1 MNDRFIGNYKILR
14 QIGSGGMAKVYLA
27 VHKDI
32 PNLRVILKILT
43 DNRQAE
49 RFRHEADKLALL
61 DNNPKICRIRDFFTH
76 DDDFVIA
83 MDFIDGE
90 TLEQKIKAAGKIP
103 VNEAI
108 SIILDVLDVLEFA
121 HDLGIFHRDIK
132 PGNVMIDKADRVKVI
147 DFGIAKSEGDP
158 RLTMV
163 DAYCGT
169 PAYMSPE
176 QFGKS
181 DQTDYT
187 RADIYSVGVTL
198 YEMVCGELPFKE
210 SDIFTLRD
218 AKLFKTPPS
227 PAFVVPE
234 LSEELDGIIMKA
246 MEKEPGNRFASAR
259 EMRLAIQ
266 TELDKELVQPENLT
280 PTPPPMSKSHRKKSR
295 KVPVIMTVLL
305 VLAAVAYF
313 AFPTLKNL
321 MGLSSKLTSES
332 GGNKTSKEV
341 PSPSPH
347 LPARPILQFPVNNET
362 VSSDG
367 RLTFSWSSGDNDV
380 KKFRFEYALDS
391 SFNNI
396 VESEITPAVTYKAK
410 KKFDHPEYYW
420 RVWAFGT
427 DTTEKTPSAI
437 ASFTVQST
445 PSEKARQV
453 ADGTLRVYTD
463 RKADIYVNGALASE
477 DALDYAATSSP
488 GRYALRIVDNESGA
502 VREDTVEI
510 DPDQTTRREY
520 SFAETASG
528 ALSITTRPDGAE
540 VIVDGQPQGGKS
552 TPCTIN
558 LTPGQHTVVVKDARY
573 SGQSQQKTVN
583 VSGTKTAEVS
593 FTFDS
598 FDQLNQIGTLSD
610 VLSRVRDSIPSAA
623 RDDKQ
628 YKSALALVDKAEQ
641 SKADGN
647 LESALKDYKSAIKDL
662 QTLTAK
668 EIDREQGIQAA
679 IDRLRMAL
687 QDRSVDSLKK
697 VYPGIPSKE
706 QKDWATMFSNVSD
719 YTVEMK
725 IDKLT
730 RQSDDALADLSIRM
744 VFKDTGGEKFPSF
757 KWRVRLAEKSNDWVI
772 VNRETIQ

>member
-90 TLEQKIKAAGKIP
+90 TLEQKIKAAGKLP

-132 PGNVMIDKADRVKVI
+132 PGNIMIDKADRVKVI

-169 PAYMSPE
+169 PAYMAPE

-181 DQTDYT
+181 DQTDYS
-187 RADIYSVGVTL
+187 RADIYSVGITL

-218 AKLFKTPPS
+218 AKLFKTPSS
-227 PAFVVPE
+227 PAFIVPD
-234 LSEELDGIIMKA
+234 LSEELDAIIMKA
-246 MEKEPGNRFASAR
+246 MDKEQENRFASAR
-259 EMRLAIQ
+259 DMRLAIQ
-266 TELDKELVQPENLT
+266 TELDKELVQPENLA
-280 PTPPPMSKSHRKKSR
+280 PTPPPTPKVRRKKRS
-295 KVPVIMTVLL
+295 KLPVMIAA
-305 VLAAVAYF
+305 VLALAVAGYF
-313 AFPTLKNL
+313 AFPTVNKL
-321 MGLSSKLTSES
+321 LSSSSRTSAKSSQRQTARE
-332 GGNKTSKEV
+332 E
-341 PSPSPH
+341 PIQP
-347 LPARPILQFPVNNET
+347 PARPILQFPGNNET
-362 VSSDG
+362 VSPDG
-367 RLTFSWSSGDNDV
+367 RLTFSWSSGDNTV
-380 KKFRFEYALDS
+380 SKFRFEYALDS
-391 SFNNI
+391 AFNNI

-410 KKFDHPEYYW
+410 EKFGHPKYYW
-420 RVWAFGT
+420 RVWALGS
-427 DTTEKTPSAI
+427 DTTQKTPSEI
-437 ASFTVQST
+437 ASFTVQSA
-445 PSEKARQV
+445 PSEKARPA

-477 DALDYAATSSP
+477 NALDYAATNPP
-488 GRYALRIVDNESGA
+488 GSYALRIVDDESGA
-502 VREDTVEI
+502 VREDTVEVNS
-510 DPDQTTRREY
+510 DQTTRREY
-520 SFAETASG
+520 SFAETAAG
-528 ALSITTRPDGAE
+528 TLSITTRPDGAE
-540 VIVDGQPQGGKS
+540 VIIDGQPQAGKN

-558 LTPGQHTVVVKDARY
+558 LAPGQHTVVVKDMRY
-573 SGQSQQKTVN
+573 GGMSQQKAVD
-583 VSGTKTAEVS
+583 VSGTGTSEVS

-598 FDQLNQIGTLSD
+598 FNKLNQIAGLSD
-610 VLSRVRDSIPSAA
+610 RFNEAKAGVPSAA

-628 YKSALALVDKAEQ
+628 YKSAMALVDKAEQ
-641 SKADGN
+641 SKANGN
-647 LESALKDYKSAIKDL
+647 LESALKDYNTAIKDL
-662 QTLTAK
+662 QALAVK
-668 EIDREQGIQAA
+668 EKNREQGIQTA

-687 QDRSVDSLKK
+687 QDRSVDSLKN

-725 IDKLT
+725 IDKMT
-730 RQSDDALADLSIRM
+730 RQSDEALADLSIRM

-757 KWRVRLAEKSNDWVI
+757 KWRVKLAEKSNDWVI
-772 VNRETIQ
+772 VDRETIQ